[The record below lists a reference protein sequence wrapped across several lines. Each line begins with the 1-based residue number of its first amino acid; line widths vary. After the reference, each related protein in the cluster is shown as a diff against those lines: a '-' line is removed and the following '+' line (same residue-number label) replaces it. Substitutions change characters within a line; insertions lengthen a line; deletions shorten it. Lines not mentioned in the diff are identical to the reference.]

1 MSISAGAVKELR
13 EKTGA
18 GMMDCKKALSET
30 NGDFEA
36 AIDYLRT
43 KGLATAAKKQGRIAA
58 EGSVV
63 ALVDGTTAVIVE
75 VNCET
80 DFVSKG
86 ADFQEYANS
95 VAAWAVNNK
104 PATIEALKDAKNPEA
119 TELTLKCGEK
129 VDIRRMVIDKT
140 EGTFG
145 VYNHG
150 GKIGVL
156 VNLNTTKANS
166 PEVIELAKDLAMHV
180 AAADP
185 KFLSGSDIDED
196 FKKREAEVYA
206 AQLKEEGKPE
216 AMIGKIVEGK
226 LAKLAKD
233 VCFLEQTFV
242 KNPDFSIKNL
252 IADVS
257 KKVGDTIAVK
267 AFYKLNLGEGIE
279 KKEDNLADEVAK
291 LTGQQ

>member
-1 MSISAGAVKELR
+1 MSVTAGAVKELR

-58 EGSVV
+58 EGAVV
-63 ALVDGTTAVIVE
+63 ALVEGKTAVVVE

-86 ADFQEYANS
+86 SDFQSFASS
-95 VAAWAVNNK
+95 VASWALKNK
-104 PATIEALKDAKNPEA
+104 PASIEELKNAKNGDA

-129 VDIRRMVIDKT
+129 VDIRRMIIDST
-140 EGTFG
+140 EGVFG

-150 GKIGVL
+150 GKIGAI
-156 VNLNTTKANS
+156 VNLNTTKPTS
-166 PEVIELAKDLAMHV
+166 PEVLELAKDLAMHV

-185 KFLSGSDIDED
+185 KFLNGSDIDED
-196 FKKREAEVYA
+196 FKKREAEVYT

-233 VCFLEQTFV
+233 VCFVEQVFV
-242 KNPDFSIKNL
+242 KNPDLTIKKL
-252 IADVS
+252 VEEVS
-257 KKVGDTIAVK
+257 KKIGDNIAVK
-267 AFYKLNLGEGIE
+267 SFHKLNLGEGIE
-279 KKEDNLADEVAK
+279 KKEDNLAEEVAK